1 MHQRCETKKVEDNTQ
16 RGFESCGT
24 YQPQHSC
31 PPGKPLVASRG
42 ANPTFCVPK
51 RPKAQVLSPP
61 PLPESDRSA
70 YPGSKLAV
78 TVEEE
83 GDLAIHP
90 TASGFA
96 GCSLLH
102 GSSTF
107 WFAEEEIPQFCGS
120 GGAMWA
126 SSSVCVFQPRGKDSV
141 QVFKCSSVGPLS
153 STLTNTYKH
162 SMKLKK
168 KPSSV
173 ASRHKAEGI
182 VEYLKNINIKLQS
195 TVPSL
200 GEGTLLACP
209 ELTCAHMCSSAARVS
224 TEPNAWRQLKKA
236 DTDS

>member
-1 MHQRCETKKVEDNTQ
+1 MHQRCETKKAEDNAQ
-16 RGFESCGT
+16 RSFESCGT

-107 WFAEEEIPQFCGS
+107 WFAEEKS
-120 GGAMWA
+120 L
-126 SSSVCVFQPRGKDSV
+126 SSVGPAGPCGPQAQFVCSSQEEKI
-141 QVFKCSSVGPLS
+141 QFKCSSVQVLDHSAPLLQ
-153 STLTNTYKH
+153 TLTNT
-162 SMKLKK
+162 
-168 KPSSV
+168 V
-173 ASRHKAEGI
+173 
-182 VEYLKNINIKLQS
+182 
-195 TVPSL
+195 
-200 GEGTLLACP
+200 
-209 ELTCAHMCSSAARVS
+209 
-224 TEPNAWRQLKKA
+224 
-236 DTDS
+236 